1 MAPFVARPTHRAGS
15 RRGLIIQTMSE
26 SVRVER
32 LGDTDSGI
40 VELKLGGPEAK
51 NAIGKEMLRQPQFG
65 CQGFLRRD
73 GSQGCHL
80 LVGQLNWVDQNLEES
95 DLLKLVESQEKL
107 DINHQPCTQ
116 ALSVPTIAV
125 IKGAALGGGLELAL
139 SCDLRVCGEDST
151 FRLLETGLAIIPSSE
166 LFNKN
171 VLENLK
177 GISCF
182 PLNFRHKQSW
192 WNLTS
197 SKNSGKISGKGANI
211 HGSFGYKDGLAS
223 YQQRHGRSYALGG
236 GWGRRMLWAT
246 TEHSRS
252 SRRTGFI
259 RREVKTRYLGK

>member
-73 GSQGCHL
+73 GSQVSVL
-80 LVGQLNWVDQNLEES
+80 LLQ
-95 DLLKLVESQEKL
+95 KL

-151 FRLLETGLAIIPSSE
+151 FRLLETGLAIIPRHIMLSAEFSTQTELVEPDVRLWQDSSITVFLLE
-166 LFNKN
+166 RHTTRLF
-171 VLENLK
+171 VLPETL
-177 GISCF
+177 I
-182 PLNFRHKQSW
+182 
-192 WNLTS
+192 T
-197 SKNSGKISGKGANI
+197 
-211 HGSFGYKDGLAS
+211 
-223 YQQRHGRSYALGG
+223 
-236 GWGRRMLWAT
+236 
-246 TEHSRS
+246 
-252 SRRTGFI
+252 
-259 RREVKTRYLGK
+259 

>member
-73 GSQGCHL
+73 GSQVSVL
-80 LVGQLNWVDQNLEES
+80 LLQ
-95 DLLKLVESQEKL
+95 KL

>member
-95 DLLKLVESQEKL
+95 DLLKLVESQE
-107 DINHQPCTQ
+107 

-151 FRLLETGLAIIPSSE
+151 FRLLETGLAIIP
-166 LFNKN
+166 
-171 VLENLK
+171 
-177 GISCF
+177 
-182 PLNFRHKQSW
+182 R
-192 WNLTS
+192 
-197 SKNSGKISGKGANI
+197 A
-211 HGSFGYKDGLAS
+211 
-223 YQQRHGRSYALGG
+223 GG
-236 GWGRRMLWAT
+236 T
-246 TEHSRS
+246 
-252 SRRTGFI
+252 
-259 RREVKTRYLGK
+259 